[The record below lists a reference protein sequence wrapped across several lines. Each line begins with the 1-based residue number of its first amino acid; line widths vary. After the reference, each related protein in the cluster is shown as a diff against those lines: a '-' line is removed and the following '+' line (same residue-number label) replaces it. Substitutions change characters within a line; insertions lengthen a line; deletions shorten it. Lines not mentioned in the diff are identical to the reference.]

1 MENLGSG
8 ILFLLEQIV
17 KLKKELESEKVDSEN
32 YRKWWRS
39 SLEIIEELKEQL
51 EQLNK

>member
-8 ILFLLEQIV
+8 VLFLLEEIG
-17 KLKKELESEKVDSEN
+17 KLKRELELQKVDSEN

-39 SLEIIEELKEQL
+39 SLDEIAKLKEQL
-51 EQLNK
+51 ETKNK

>member
-8 ILFLLEQIV
+8 VLFLLEEIG